1 MPAGVDA
8 IEQGGQEGLGADVM
22 PAAEVAGMTCD
33 TKARQADTSKAS
45 GRRGAQE
52 RAAEV
57 PSGSSRRLRWA
68 RKSERAA
75 ERLVA
80 PPPLGGRGTASCG
93 SARRSCAGC
102 ASEWAAEWL
111 AAPPPLGAQVSGP
124 PSGSSRR
131 LRSIYV
137 TPRWASLLPY
147 SDNQIH
153 AGERAHLGRRPRLL
167 LSSGAIQ
174 QVDRPPEVL

>member
-1 MPAGVDA
+1 MWLNAP
-8 IEQGGQEGLGADVM
+8 Q
-22 PAAEVAGMTCD
+22 
-33 TKARQADTSKAS
+33 
-45 GRRGAQE
+45 
-52 RAAEV
+52 
-57 PSGSSRRLRWA
+57 LRWV
-68 RKSERAA
+68 RK
-75 ERLVA
+75 
-80 PPPLGGRGTASCG
+80 
-93 SARRSCAGC
+93 
-102 ASEWAAEWL
+102 EWAAVWL

-131 LRSIYV
+131 LDSIYV